1 MSGNVVRLAVIKRPH
16 GERRLTVT
24 VRGLA
29 MTPGVS
35 ERDDGTRDRWIPRA
49 EVLTLL
55 GVKTQTLYAYVS
67 RGRITARPDPSD
79 PRRSLYAAADV
90 ARLKGASSGEVPGV
104 VVPFE
109 PPAVKG
115 EALIQSTVSL
125 ISDERL
131 YYRGR
136 DVAQWAQ
143 NATLEE
149 TARLLWAAEDVNPFA
164 GLGVRV
170 DQAGGGSHRARL
182 FAALARR
189 AEEDPS
195 STGRAAEALKAEAA
209 STMNEVVDAVS
220 GPGPRLFF
228 HQRLARGWKML
239 ERDSVH
245 LRRAL
250 VLAADLDMDAAVL
263 ATRAAASGGAS
274 PAGAAFAGLTTV
286 AGSPTAR
293 TLSQAIAYVV
303 EARRDPA
310 GAAQR
315 RMEAAGAIP
324 GFGGDLFPHGD
335 PRAEALLALAELPGD
350 LTAVIREAEAASGQ
364 RTGFTA
370 ALAIMARRLDLPR
383 DGASDVLLI
392 GRLTGLMA
400 HALDQIIDGSPIRAR
415 LRYVGPRQAGD

>member
-1 MSGNVVRLAVIKRPH
+1 
-16 GERRLTVT
+16 
-24 VRGLA
+24 

-35 ERDDGTRDRWIPRA
+35 EREVETADRWIPRA
-49 EVLTLL
+49 EVLSLL

-67 RGRITARPDPSD
+67 RGRITARPDPND

-90 ARLKGASSGEVPGV
+90 ARLKGASSGEMPGV

-115 EALIQSTVSL
+115 ESLIQSKVSL
-125 ISDERL
+125 ISDGRL

-149 TARLLWAAEDVNPFA
+149 TARLLWGAGETNPFA

-170 DQAGGGSHRARL
+170 DSAGGASHRARL
-182 FAALARR
+182 FAALSRR

-195 STGRAAEALKAEAA
+195 SSGRSSEALNAEAA
-209 STMNEVVDAVS
+209 SVMNEVVDAVS

-250 VLAADLDMDAAVL
+250 VLAADLELDPAVL

-274 PAGAAFAGLTTV
+274 PAGAAFAGLATV
-286 AGSPTAR
+286 AGSPGAR
-293 TLSQAIAYVV
+293 TLTRAIAYVA

-315 RMEAAGAIP
+315 QMAHEGSIP
-324 GFGGDLFPHGD
+324 GFGSESFPHGD
-335 PRAEALLALAELPGD
+335 PRVEALLALADLPAD
-350 LTAVIREAEAASGQ
+350 LTAVIREAEAASGH
-364 RTGFTA
+364 RTGFA
-370 ALAIMARRLDLPR
+370 GALAIMARRLDLPR
-383 DGASDVLLI
+383 NGASDVLLI

-415 LRYVGPRQAGD
+415 LRYVGPRP

>member
-1 MSGNVVRLAVIKRPH
+1 
-16 GERRLTVT
+16 
-24 VRGLA
+24 
-29 MTPGVS
+29 MTPGLG
-35 ERDDGTRDRWIPRA
+35 ERDGETADRWIPRA
-49 EVLTLL
+49 EVLSLL

-67 RGRITARPDPSD
+67 RGRITARPDPDD

-90 ARLKGASSGEVPGV
+90 ARLKGASSGEPAGV

-109 PPAVKG
+109 PAVKG
-115 EALIQSTVSL
+115 ESLIRSTVSL
-125 ISDERL
+125 ISDGRL

-143 NATLEE
+143 NATVEE
-149 TARLLWAAEDVNPFA
+149 TARLLWGAGDTSPFA

-170 DQAGGGSHRARL
+170 DSAGGSSHRARL

-195 STGRAAEALKAEAA
+195 STGRSPEALKIEAA
-209 STMNEVVDAVS
+209 VALNEVVDAVA

-239 ERDSVH
+239 ERDSLH

-250 VLAADLDMDAAVL
+250 VLAADLDLDPAVL

-274 PAGAAFAGLTTV
+274 PAGAAFAGLTTT
-286 AGSPTAR
+286 AGSPAAR
-293 TLSQAIAYVV
+293 TLTRAIAYVA

-315 RMEAAGAIP
+315 RMADEGSIP
-324 GFGGDLFPHGD
+324 GFGSETFPHGD
-335 PRAEALLALAELPGD
+335 PRVEALLALTDLPND
-350 LTAVIREAEAASGQ
+350 LTAVIREGEAASGQ
-364 RTGFTA
+364 RTDFAG
-370 ALAIMARRLDLPR
+370 ALAIMSRRLDLPR

-415 LRYVGPRQAGD
+415 LRYVGPRP

>member
-1 MSGNVVRLAVIKRPH
+1 MAAGVEER
-16 GERRLTVT
+16 GEETA
-24 VRGLA
+24 G
-29 MTPGVS
+29 
-35 ERDDGTRDRWIPRA
+35 RWIPRA
-49 EVLTLL
+49 EVLSLL

-67 RGRITARPDPSD
+67 RGRITARPDPAD

-90 ARLKGASSGEVPGV
+90 ARLKGAGGGEAPGV

-115 EALIQSTVSL
+115 EALVQSTVSL
-125 ISDERL
+125 TSDGRL

-136 DVAQWAQ
+136 DVAHWAQ
-143 NATLEE
+143 GATLEE
-149 TARLLWAAEDVNPFA
+149 TARLLWDAGETNPFA

-170 DQAGGGSHRARL
+170 DSAGGASHRARL

-189 AEEDPS
+189 AEEAPS
-195 STGRAAEALKAEAA
+195 SAGRSPEALKIEAA
-209 STMNEVVDAVS
+209 SAMNEAIDAVA

-239 ERDSVH
+239 ERDSIH

-250 VLAADLDMDAAVL
+250 VLAADLDLDPAVM

-274 PAGAAFAGLTTV
+274 PAGAAFAGLATA

-293 TLSQAIAYVV
+293 TLTRAIAYVV

-315 RMEAAGAIP
+315 RMAAEGSIP
-324 GFGGDLFPHGD
+324 GFGGDAFPHGD
-335 PRAEALLALAELPGD
+335 PRAEALLALAELPAD
-350 LTAVIREAEAASGQ
+350 LTAVIREGEAASGQ
-364 RTGFTA
+364 RAGFA
-370 ALAIMARRLDLPR
+370 MALAILARRLDLPR
-383 DGASDVLLI
+383 EGAADVWLI

-415 LRYVGPRQAGD
+415 LRYVGPRPGGE

>member
-1 MSGNVVRLAVIKRPH
+1 M
-16 GERRLTVT
+16 
-24 VRGLA
+24 
-29 MTPGVS
+29 MPGVS
-35 ERDDGTRDRWIPRA
+35 ERDGETGDRWIPRA
-49 EVLTLL
+49 EVLSLL

-67 RGRITARPDPSD
+67 RGRITARPDPND

-90 ARLKGASSGEVPGV
+90 ARLKGAGGGESPGV
-104 VVPFE
+104 IVPFE

-115 EALIQSTVSL
+115 EALIQSTVGL
-125 ISDERL
+125 ISDGRL

-143 NATLEE
+143 NATVEE
-149 TARLLWAAEDVNPFA
+149 TARLLWGAEDVNPFA

-170 DQAGGGSHRARL
+170 DSAGGSSHRARL

-189 AEEDPS
+189 AEEAPS
-195 STGRAAEALKAEAA
+195 SIGQSPEALRAEAA
-209 STMNEVVDAVS
+209 LAMNEAVDAVS

-250 VLAADLDMDAAVL
+250 VLAADLDLDPAVL

-274 PAGAAFAGLTTV
+274 PAGAAFAGLTTA
-286 AGSPTAR
+286 AGSPRAR
-293 TLSQAIAYVV
+293 TLTQAIAYVV

-315 RMEAAGAIP
+315 RMEAFGSIP
-324 GFGGDLFPHGD
+324 GFGSESFPHGD
-335 PRAEALLALAELPGD
+335 PRTEALLALAELPND

-364 RTGFTA
+364 RAGFAA
-370 ALAIMARRLDLPR
+370 ALAVMARRLDLPR
-383 DGASDVLLI
+383 DGASDVFLI

-415 LRYVGPRQAGD
+415 LRYVGPRPQGE

>member
-1 MSGNVVRLAVIKRPH
+1 
-16 GERRLTVT
+16 
-24 VRGLA
+24 

-35 ERDDGTRDRWIPRA
+35 ERDGETADRWIPRA
-49 EVLTLL
+49 EVLSLL

-67 RGRITARPDPSD
+67 RGRITARPDPTD

-90 ARLKGASSGEVPGV
+90 ARLKGASSGEASGV

-115 EALIQSTVSL
+115 EALIQSKVSL
-125 ISDERL
+125 ISDGRL

-149 TARLLWAAEDVNPFA
+149 TARLLWGAGETNPFA

-170 DQAGGGSHRARL
+170 DSAGGASHRARL

-189 AEEDPS
+189 AEEEPS
-195 STGRAAEALKAEAA
+195 SIGRSPEALMVDAA
-209 STMNEVVDAVS
+209 VAMNEVIDAVA

-250 VLAADLDMDAAVL
+250 VLAADLDLDPAVL

-274 PAGAAFAGLTTV
+274 PAGAAFAGLAT
-286 AGSPTAR
+286 ASGSPRGR
-293 TLSQAIAYVV
+293 TLTRAIAYVA

-315 RMEAAGAIP
+315 RMADEGAIP
-324 GFGGDLFPHGD
+324 GFGSESFPHGD
-335 PRAEALLALAELPGD
+335 PRVEALLALADLPND

-364 RTGFTA
+364 RTGFA
-370 ALAIMARRLDLPR
+370 GALAVMARRLDLPR

-415 LRYVGPRQAGD
+415 LRYVGPRPGGE

>member
-1 MSGNVVRLAVIKRPH
+1 
-16 GERRLTVT
+16 
-24 VRGLA
+24 
-29 MTPGVS
+29 MTPGVDK
-35 ERDDGTRDRWIPRA
+35 RDGETAGRWIPRA
-49 EVLTLL
+49 EALSLL

-67 RGRITARPDPSD
+67 RGRITARPDPAD

-90 ARLKGASSGEVPGV
+90 ARLKGAGGGEAPGV
-104 VVPFE
+104 VIPFE

-115 EALIQSTVSL
+115 EALLQSTVSL
-125 ISDERL
+125 ISDGRL

-136 DVAQWAQ
+136 DVADWAQ
-143 NATLEE
+143 GATVEE
-149 TARLLWAAEDVNPFA
+149 TARLLWDAGETNPFA

-170 DQAGGGSHRARL
+170 DSAGGASHRARL

-195 STGRAAEALKAEAA
+195 STGRTPEALKIEAA
-209 STMNEVVDAVS
+209 SVMNEAIDAVA

-250 VLAADLDMDAAVL
+250 VLAADLDLDPAVI
-263 ATRAAASGGAS
+263 ATRAAAGGGAS
-274 PAGAAFAGLTTV
+274 PAGAAFAGLTTA

-293 TLSQAIAYVV
+293 TLTRAIAYVT

-315 RMEAAGAIP
+315 RMAAEGAIP
-324 GFGGDLFPHGD
+324 GLGSETFPHGD
-335 PRAEALLALAELPGD
+335 PRAEALLALAELPND
-350 LTAVIREAEAASGQ
+350 LTAVIREAEAASGL
-364 RTGFTA
+364 RAGFPM
-370 ALAIMARRLDLPR
+370 ALAVLARRLDLPR
-383 DGASDVLLI
+383 DGAAEVWLI
-392 GRLTGLMA
+392 GRLTGLLA

-415 LRYVGPRQAGD
+415 LRYVGPRP